1 MLIFVSLLLVAPE
14 AFIIGG
20 PRPGPRVAPDV
31 WPQRSEGPQGPRVT
45 RPQAA
50 PQPPGAP
57 DVGGHG
63 RDTAQAGH
71 EGRH

>member
-14 AFIIGG
+14 AFVIAG

-31 WPQRSEGPQGPRVT
+31 WPQRSEGVT

-63 RDTAQAGH
+63 RDTAQARH